1 MDEEF
6 YPAPDLANSHG
17 DDDLRDYAEEA
28 YNRQYMAEE
37 NEAEL
42 AEETQSLREALHN
55 LIEKFA
61 SDNGVIRKS
70 IVAVMLQDIL
80 VKS

>member
-28 YNRQYMAEE
+28 YNRQFIEDENAAEWAWE
-37 NEAEL
+37 QA
-42 AEETQSLREALHN
+42 QS
-55 LIEKFA
+55 
-61 SDNGVIRKS
+61 
-70 IVAVMLQDIL
+70 
-80 VKS
+80 